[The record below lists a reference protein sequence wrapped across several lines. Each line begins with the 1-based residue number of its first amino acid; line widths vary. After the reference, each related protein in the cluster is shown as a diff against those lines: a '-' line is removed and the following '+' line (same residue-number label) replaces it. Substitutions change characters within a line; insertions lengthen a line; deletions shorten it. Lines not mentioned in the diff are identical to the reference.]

1 MTNEMIKPVHHL
13 LFLICLCFA
22 SFNVAAN
29 SDSGLLVEKPG
40 TLHIIYTIEPAEFDP
55 EEVHDFVEAIVAKT
69 VLTTGKRDDARLFV
83 RVEKHAGSYLLYL
96 DFNRR
101 LNYSV
106 DGNTYTTTGFVW
118 GRYAK
123 NITDQSELFD
133 DLQFLLEEFIQ
144 LYLQANELK

>member
-1 MTNEMIKPVHHL
+1 MKTVYL
-13 LFLICLCFA
+13 QLFLICLCFA
-22 SFNVAAN
+22 SFPVAAN
-29 SDSGLLVEKPG
+29 TGSGLLIEKPG
-40 TLHIIYTIEPAEFDP
+40 TIHIIYTIEPADVDT

-69 VLTTGKRDDARLFV
+69 VLTTATRDDAQLFV

-96 DFNRR
+96 DFNRK

-106 DGNTYTTTGFVW
+106 DGNRYTTTGFVW

-133 DLQFLLEEFIQ
+133 DLQFFLEEFIQ
-144 LYLQANELK
+144 LYLKANELK